1 MRLVFDLVLLMA
13 SGAATVYCFVLSRR
27 LSRLNDTKSGLG
39 ASIASMSQ
47 ALDQTQQTLNFA
59 RASSI
64 DVIQKLTSAIEEAD
78 RVRPEIGKLTDE
90 LSALAEL
97 AVDDI
102 GYARDTAL
110 EQIQKRL
117 ASGRRPAATSAS
129 GAVGRELQPA
139 PAKRVA

>member
-1 MRLVFDLVLLMA
+1 MA

-117 ASGRRPAATSAS
+117 ASVRKPAATSAS

-139 PAKRVA
+139 SAKRVA

>member
-59 RASSI
+59 
-64 DVIQKLTSAIEEAD
+64 
-78 RVRPEIGKLTDE
+78 
-90 LSALAEL
+90 LAEL

-117 ASGRRPAATSAS
+117 ASVRKPAATSAS

-139 PAKRVA
+139 SAKRVA